1 MLMLFL
7 RGGATIDS
15 VRKATRTIPIVFVAE
30 GDPVV
35 SGLVASLA
43 HPGGNLTGLT
53 VLGHD
58 LAGNGW
64 SSLRKS
70 YPESLTLL
78 SYGIPRVM

>member
-1 MLMLFL
+1 
-7 RGGATIDS
+7 
-15 VRKATRTIPIVFVAE
+15 
-30 GDPVV
+30 VV
-35 SGLVASLA
+35 SGLVGSLA

-58 LAGNGW
+58 LAGNR
-64 SSLRKS
+64 LELLKES